1 MTLPAPILFF
11 GIPGP
16 FAAAP
21 LAALLSAGANVTA
34 VFTPA
39 RERQAAPLE
48 RVVPLPTAGA
58 SSLMAHAHQA
68 QIPFFTVRDLGAEFQ
83 EWLPG
88 LRPAVACVACWR
100 RRIPPELLALPEH
113 GFLNLHPSLL
123 PDYRGPY
130 PLFWALRD
138 GRDESGVTVHW
149 MDEGL
154 DSGDIALQ
162 APLPLPEGVGPA
174 ELDRAAG
181 ELAGE
186 LLVEAL
192 RRLAAG
198 TLERRPQPP
207 GGSYQPAPGPADFV
221 LHTEWSARRAFNF
234 MRGTSDWGQPYP
246 VQAGGERV
254 LLGQAL
260 GYEPA
265 ARLPA
270 PLVRLDDRIRL
281 QFSPGVLIATT
292 A

>member
-58 SSLMAHAHQA
+58 SSLMALAHQA
-68 QIPFFTVRDLGAEFQ
+68 QIPFFTVRDLGAEFR
-83 EWLPG
+83 EWLPS

-221 LHTEWSARRAFNF
+221 LHTDWSARRAFNF

-260 GYEPA
+260 GYEPDA
-265 ARLPA
+265 HLPA
-270 PLVRLDDRIRL
+270 SLVRLADRIRL